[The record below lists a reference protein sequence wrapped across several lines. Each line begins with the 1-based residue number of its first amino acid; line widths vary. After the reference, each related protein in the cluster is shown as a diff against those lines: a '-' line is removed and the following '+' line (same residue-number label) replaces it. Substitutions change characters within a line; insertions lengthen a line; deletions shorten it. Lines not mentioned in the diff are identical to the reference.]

1 MSDVVYTTDS
11 IKAVLQPV
19 FNEYKIKKAT
29 LFGSYA
35 KGVATPRSD
44 VDLLLDSGLKGL
56 SFVGLIEAIRAA
68 LDKDVDIM
76 DITHI
81 IPDSYIYNEI
91 SRDGVTI
98 YEE

>member
-1 MSDVVYTTDS
+1 MSDIVYTPDS
-11 IKAVLQPV
+11 IKTVLQPV

-56 SFVGLIEAIRAA
+56 SFVGLIEAIRTA

-81 IPDSYIYNEI
+81 MPDSYIYNEI
-91 SRDGVTI
+91 NRDGVTI